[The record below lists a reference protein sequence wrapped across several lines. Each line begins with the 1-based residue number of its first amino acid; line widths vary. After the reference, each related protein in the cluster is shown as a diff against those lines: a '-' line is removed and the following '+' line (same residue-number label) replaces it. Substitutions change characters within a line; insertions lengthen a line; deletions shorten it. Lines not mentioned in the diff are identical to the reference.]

1 MGLAERRAAKEFQA
15 NELPKLQT
23 EVNDAAGFSVPI
35 EAHWDEMSPEGE
47 SQLYKESWTA
57 VYFEPLIAALKDVTR
72 DDMGR
77 EALKEGLRRIVIRNS
92 DGNGNSDYWAK
103 FEENTLTLDHRPTE
117 TGGDMQGRT
126 TRLIQVLE
134 SGL

>member
-1 MGLAERRAAKEFQA
+1 VGLAERRAAKEFQTD
-15 NELPKLQT
+15 ELPKLQT
-23 EVNDAAGFSVPI
+23 QLDEAAGFSVPLEI
-35 EAHWDEMSPEGE
+35 HWDTLSADGE
-47 SQLYKESWTA
+47 SRLYKESWTV

-77 EALKEGLRRIVIRNS
+77 EALKEGLRRIVIQNN
-92 DGNGNSDYWAK
+92 DGNGNSDYWAR
-103 FEENTLTLDHRPTE
+103 FEGNTLTLDHHPTE
-117 TGGDMQGRT
+117 NAGDTQGRT